1 MALIETDLPATA
13 FVEEPK
19 LASGEL
25 ILTVPGE
32 EPIKVTLLAHF
43 VA

>member
-13 FVEEPK
+13 FLEEEPK

-32 EPIKVTLLAHF
+32 EPIKVILLAQF
-43 VA
+43 